1 MIPWWRCQN
10 RLFWVF
16 VCVTFLRILLTEK
29 VWFLIII
36 MIRSSSNP
44 DRFIFGVWSWQGPA
58 HGLDTLG
65 VHHAQ
70 RQPGD
75 GTGGQGDAGGHDQVP
90 HVALGV
96 QVGDGHALVGP
107 SVVAGE
113 GWVNNSKLGY
123 PGGAV
128 HTGRVATTLEK
139 VYSQRNL
146 TLFQLCANIQ
156 RGQSE
161 P

>member
-1 MIPWWRCQN
+1 M
-10 RLFWVF
+10 
-16 VCVTFLRILLTEK
+16 
-29 VWFLIII
+29 
-36 MIRSSSNP
+36 
-44 DRFIFGVWSWQGPA
+44 
-58 HGLDTLG
+58 
-65 VHHAQ
+65 HHAQ

-107 SVVAGE
+107 RVVAGE
-113 GWVNNSKLGY
+113 GRVNYSKLGY
-123 PGGAV
+123 PRGAV

-139 VYSQRNL
+139 VYIQTYL
-146 TLFQLCANIQ
+146 TLFQPCAKIQ
-156 RGQSE
+156 RGQSK